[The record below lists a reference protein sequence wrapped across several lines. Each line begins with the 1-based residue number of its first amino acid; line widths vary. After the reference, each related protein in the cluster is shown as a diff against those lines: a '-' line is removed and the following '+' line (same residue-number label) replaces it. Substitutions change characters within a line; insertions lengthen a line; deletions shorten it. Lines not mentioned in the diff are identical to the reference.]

1 MKTLRYSTQYKK
13 DFKKYMNKPQK
24 LEKLL
29 NVFRMLEN
37 EVELPAEL
45 KVHKLIGQYRG
56 CMECHVEGDFLLIW
70 FGEDSNFIDII
81 RIGSHSELF

>member
-1 MKTLRYSTQYKK
+1 MKTLRYGTQYKK
-13 DFKKYMNKPQK
+13 DFKKYRNKPQK

-37 EVELPAEL
+37 EMELPAEL
-45 KVHKLIGQYRG
+45 KAHKLTGKYKG
-56 CMECHVEGDFLLIW
+56 CMECHIEGDFLLIW
-70 FGEDSNFIDII
+70 FDEDSNFIDII